1 MDGECVCTDSI
12 CVRTYVCT
20 YICIVLHVHF
30 LQLHTSPALFL
41 LYCTSSTSAYC
52 LQSFRES
59 ITSIAG
65 GLVGSVDHNDIVV
78 GTYNGQILGL
88 TSRTSLQQ
96 IASISDETKA
106 KVATLR

>member
-1 MDGECVCTDSI
+1 M
-12 CVRTYVCT
+12 
-20 YICIVLHVHF
+20 CIVMHVHF

-41 LYCTSSTSAYC
+41 QYCTSSTSAYC